1 MKVLKQY
8 GPLREAVIKLN
19 FETYYFYDII
29 VFEMRCLKL
38 MAKKNS
44 RNTDILK
51 ETKNTTSP
59 KIYSLL
65 VKLVNE
71 DREDL
76 AEDVLKIDYLLAY
89 TNTCIK
95 DKDFKQA
102 KETMEMAK
110 NRIDKLISN
119 GVDVEYLVYIYDG
132 IKSKL

>member
-1 MKVLKQY
+1 
-8 GPLREAVIKLN
+8 
-19 FETYYFYDII
+19 
-29 VFEMRCLKL
+29 

-102 KETMEMAK
+102 KETIEMAK
-110 NRIDKLISN
+110 HRIDKLIDN
-119 GVDVEYLVYIYDG
+119 GFDVEYLIYIYDG

>member
-1 MKVLKQY
+1 
-8 GPLREAVIKLN
+8 
-19 FETYYFYDII
+19 
-29 VFEMRCLKL
+29 MRCLKL
-38 MAKKNS
+38 MAKRTS

-65 VKLVNE
+65 VKLVND

-89 TNTCIK
+89 TNNCIK

-102 KETMEMAK
+102 KETIEMAK
-110 NRIDKLISN
+110 NRIDKLIDN
-119 GVDVEYLVYIYDG
+119 DVNVEYLMYIYDG

>member
-1 MKVLKQY
+1 
-8 GPLREAVIKLN
+8 
-19 FETYYFYDII
+19 
-29 VFEMRCLKL
+29 
-38 MAKKNS
+38 MAKKTS

-71 DREDL
+71 HREDL
-76 AEDVLKIDYLLAY
+76 AEDVLKIDYLLTY

-95 DKDFKQA
+95 DKDFRQA
-102 KETMEMAK
+102 KDTMQMIK
-110 NRIDKLISN
+110 NRMDRL
-119 GVDVEYLVYIYDG
+119 VDNDVNVEYLMYVYDG

>member
-1 MKVLKQY
+1 
-8 GPLREAVIKLN
+8 
-19 FETYYFYDII
+19 
-29 VFEMRCLKL
+29 
-38 MAKKNS
+38 MAKRTS

-51 ETKNTTSP
+51 ETKNTTTP

-65 VKLVNE
+65 VKLVND
-71 DREDL
+71 DRENL

-110 NRIDKLISN
+110 NRIDKLIAN
-119 GVDVEYLVYIYDG
+119 GIDVEYLIYIYDG
-132 IKSKL
+132 IKAKL